1 MKITRALLFVL
12 TLAAASALA
21 QQAQERPADVPTLAP
36 SGSLTATPES
46 TKEMLEGVKAP
57 DGFRVDVF
65 AAPPEVNYPTCITAT
80 LTGEVFVCVDRNSS
94 LQTAPD
100 MGSVLRLVDKN
111 GDGRAETYTI
121 FAKMDSPRGAVFDGQ
136 TLYVVHP
143 PNVTAYRDANGDGIS
158 DESRTLIRGLG
169 FDLTFRGADHT
180 TNGVTLGID
189 GWLYI
194 AVGDYGF
201 VKAVGADGREAQMRG
216 GGHVRV
222 RPDGSG
228 LEIYSRG
235 TRNDYDVAVDPYL
248 NLFARGNTN
257 DGGGW
262 DVRLNHFVAGGVY
275 GYPSLFRNFGDE
287 VIPPLADYGGGS
299 GAGALYI
306 QDPGLPAPYGDTLY
320 TADWGTSN
328 IYRHPLKPK
337 GATFAAGQEIF
348 LGIQRPTDLTIDG
361 ASRMF
366 VASWRGGQYRYQ
378 GEQVGYI
385 ARLTHATAKPSQ
397 IPDLAA
403 ADDARLVELIASG
416 NHVHR
421 LYAQQELLRR
431 GRTPARVSLLESRVL
446 GSGSVASRV
455 AAMFTLK
462 QLAGTHAHATLL
474 KAAGDAAVRAF
485 ALRALADRPREV
497 TNVPTKPFVDALSD
511 KDPRVQLEAIGGLRR
526 LGAVDA
532 AASILPLTAGTDAVL
547 SHVAVEALVGL
558 HAADAALRA
567 LTTGTPAAAKGA
579 LRVLQRLHDAPTV
592 TGLIQA
598 FGQSK
603 SAEVRTAILQAL
615 ARLYHRDGVWRG
627 TTPEWW
633 GTRPDTTGPYYDP
646 VSWEESPRIAAVLQN
661 AVTQQ
666 AGSVNT
672 TTFLRDLERNRL
684 VPPGGQDLLAAMLAA
699 KDPALGEVTEAM
711 MGDLRLDP
719 ASVPLLDR
727 LTKQSPAYHGPVV
740 KIIAAGG
747 ALTAESADILQRVA
761 VNAKGTAEVRASALN
776 ALATAAGPEAR
787 SRSVDAFASLNAGP
801 GLDPALDR
809 AWRQYVSSTS
819 HADQV
824 NTFVGLATSG
834 DRSRQVLGYAVL
846 LQLAIEPPAARG
858 GGRGA
863 GGGQGTG
870 ARAGGAAAGA
880 PAGAPAE
887 PGGARGGARGFG
899 ARGGRGGAGAGD
911 ARDTARKAIES
922 GWSGPNV
929 VSLLRAIGLT
939 EASGYGDQI
948 KAQLQSTSTE
958 VRDAANFASTNTRAT
973 ASAGAAGGAGAA
985 LVSTVPVEELA
996 GRIAGLKGDATLGQ
1010 TLFTRQACSACHT
1023 ASPEEALKGPY
1034 LGGISQRYN
1043 RTELIDSIVRPS
1055 ATVAQGFATNSFE
1068 MKDGRQLSGFIVQE
1082 GTTEVVIRDIAG
1094 TETKLAKSAIANRS
1108 ALEGSVMPPGLVD
1121 SLTLQELASLL
1132 AYLDTLKSGN

>member
-36 SGSLTATPES
+36 TGSLTATPE
-46 TKEMLEGVKAP
+46 TMKEMLAGVKAP
-57 DGFRVDVF
+57 EGFRVDVF
-65 AAPPEVNYPTCITAT
+65 AAPPEVNYPACLTAT

-100 MGSVLRLVDKN
+100 MGSVLRLVDKD

-121 FAKMDSPRGAVFDGQ
+121 FARMDSPRGAAFDGQ

-143 PNVTAYRDANGDGIS
+143 PNVTAYRDTNGDGIA
-158 DESRTLIRGLG
+158 DDSRTLIRGLG

-222 RPDGSG
+222 RTDGSG
-228 LEIYSRG
+228 LEIYARG

-275 GYPSLFRNFGDE
+275 GYPSLFRHFGDE

-328 IYRHPLKPK
+328 IYRHPLQPK
-337 GATFAAGQEIF
+337 GATFTAGQEIF

-378 GEQVGYI
+378 GEQIGYI
-385 ARLTHATAKPSQ
+385 ARLTHASAKPSQ

-403 ADDARLVELIASG
+403 ADDLRLVELVVSG

-421 LYAQQELLRR
+421 LFAQQELLRR
-431 GRTPARVSLLESRVL
+431 GRTPARVSLLEQRVL
-446 GSGSVASRV
+446 GAGSVASRV
-455 AAMFTLK
+455 AAIFTLK
-462 QLAGTHAHATLL
+462 QLAGTDAHATLL

-497 TNVPTKPFVDALSD
+497 STVPSKPFVDALSD
-511 KDPRVQLEAIGGLRR
+511 KDPRVQLEAITGLRR
-526 LGAVDA
+526 LGATDT
-532 AASILPLTAGTDAVL
+532 AASILALTSSTDPVL
-547 SHVAVEALVGL
+547 PHVAVEALVGL
-558 HAADAALRA
+558 RATDAALRVV
-567 LTTGTPAAAKGA
+567 TTGTPAAAKGA

-598 FGQSK
+598 LGQSK
-603 SAEVRTAILQAL
+603 SPEIRTGILQAL

-633 GTRPDTTGPYYDP
+633 STRPDTTGPYYDP
-646 VSWEESPRIAAVLQN
+646 VSWEESPRIAAVLQE
-661 AVTQQ
+661 AVTRQ

-684 VPPGGQDLLAAMLAA
+684 LPPGGQDLLAAMMAA
-699 KDPALGEVTEAM
+699 KDPALDEVTEAIL
-711 MGDLRLDP
+711 GDLRLDP
-719 ASVPLLDR
+719 ANVPLLDR

-747 ALTAESADILQRVA
+747 TLTAESADILQRVA

-787 SRSVDAFASLNAGP
+787 SRSVDAFASLSPGP

-809 AWRQYVSSTS
+809 AWRQYVSATA

-824 NTFVGLATSG
+824 NTFAGLATSN
-834 DRSRQVLGYAVL
+834 DPSRQVLGYAVL

-858 GGRGA
+858 GSRSA
-863 GGGQGTG
+863 GGGRAAG
-870 ARAGGAAAGA
+870 AGGAAAGA
-880 PAGAPAE
+880 RGGAAAGA
-887 PGGARGGARGFG
+887 GGARGGARGFG
-899 ARGGRGGAGAGD
+899 ARGARGGASAAD

-929 VSLLRAIGLT
+929 ASLLRAIGLT
-939 EASGYGDQI
+939 EAAGYDDQI
-948 KAQLQSTSTE
+948 KAQLQAASAE
-958 VRDAANFASTNTRAT
+958 VREAAKFASTNTRAT
-973 ASAGAAGGAGAA
+973 AAAGAGGGAGAA

-996 GRIAGLKGDATLGQ
+996 GRMAALKGDATLGQ
-1010 TLFTRQACSACHT
+1010 TLFTRQACATCHT

-1043 RTELIDSIVRPS
+1043 RAELIDSIVRPA
-1055 ATVAQGFATNSFE
+1055 ATVAQGFATNYFE
-1068 MKDGRQLSGFIVQE
+1068 MKDGRQLSGFIIQE

-1094 TETKLAKSAIANRS
+1094 TETKLAKNAIANRGV
-1108 ALEGSVMPPGLVD
+1108 LEGSVMPPGLVD
-1121 SLTLQELASLL
+1121 SLTLQEFASLL
-1132 AYLDTLKSGN
+1132 AYLDSLKSGN

>member
-1 MKITRALLFVL
+1 
-12 TLAAASALA
+12 
-21 QQAQERPADVPTLAP
+21 
-36 SGSLTATPES
+36 
-46 TKEMLEGVKAP
+46 
-57 DGFRVDVF
+57 
-65 AAPPEVNYPTCITAT
+65 
-80 LTGEVFVCVDRNSS
+80 
-94 LQTAPD
+94 

-275 GYPSLFRNFGDE
+275 GYPSLFRNFRDE

-421 LYAQQELLRR
+421 LFAQQELLRR
-431 GRTPARVSLLESRVL
+431 GRTPARLSLLEARVL

-455 AAMFTLK
+455 AAIFTLK

-474 KAAGDAAVRAF
+474 
-485 ALRALADRPREV
+485 
-497 TNVPTKPFVDALSD
+497 
-511 KDPRVQLEAIGGLRR
+511 
-526 LGAVDA
+526 
-532 AASILPLTAGTDAVL
+532 
-547 SHVAVEALVGL
+547 
-558 HAADAALRA
+558 
-567 LTTGTPAAAKGA
+567 
-579 LRVLQRLHDAPTV
+579 
-592 TGLIQA
+592 
-598 FGQSK
+598 
-603 SAEVRTAILQAL
+603 
-615 ARLYHRDGVWRG
+615 
-627 TTPEWW
+627 
-633 GTRPDTTGPYYDP
+633 
-646 VSWEESPRIAAVLQN
+646 
-661 AVTQQ
+661 
-666 AGSVNT
+666 
-672 TTFLRDLERNRL
+672 
-684 VPPGGQDLLAAMLAA
+684 
-699 KDPALGEVTEAM
+699 
-711 MGDLRLDP
+711 
-719 ASVPLLDR
+719 
-727 LTKQSPAYHGPVV
+727 
-740 KIIAAGG
+740 
-747 ALTAESADILQRVA
+747 
-761 VNAKGTAEVRASALN
+761 
-776 ALATAAGPEAR
+776 
-787 SRSVDAFASLNAGP
+787 
-801 GLDPALDR
+801 
-809 AWRQYVSSTS
+809 
-819 HADQV
+819 
-824 NTFVGLATSG
+824 
-834 DRSRQVLGYAVL
+834 
-846 LQLAIEPPAARG
+846 
-858 GGRGA
+858 
-863 GGGQGTG
+863 
-870 ARAGGAAAGA
+870 
-880 PAGAPAE
+880 
-887 PGGARGGARGFG
+887 
-899 ARGGRGGAGAGD
+899 
-911 ARDTARKAIES
+911 
-922 GWSGPNV
+922 
-929 VSLLRAIGLT
+929 
-939 EASGYGDQI
+939 
-948 KAQLQSTSTE
+948 
-958 VRDAANFASTNTRAT
+958 
-973 ASAGAAGGAGAA
+973 
-985 LVSTVPVEELA
+985 
-996 GRIAGLKGDATLGQ
+996 
-1010 TLFTRQACSACHT
+1010 
-1023 ASPEEALKGPY
+1023 
-1034 LGGISQRYN
+1034 
-1043 RTELIDSIVRPS
+1043 
-1055 ATVAQGFATNSFE
+1055 
-1068 MKDGRQLSGFIVQE
+1068 
-1082 GTTEVVIRDIAG
+1082 
-1094 TETKLAKSAIANRS
+1094 
-1108 ALEGSVMPPGLVD
+1108 
-1121 SLTLQELASLL
+1121 
-1132 AYLDTLKSGN
+1132 